1 MVVKKNIPIVNEQM
15 WELSREVEITQKNQI
30 GRWNK
35 KNTFEFTGRLE
46 IVEKTWRYSNR
57 NYPVWRKDVK
67 ILKKNE
73 ESLMTCEMIESQ
85 AERGETEKL
94 NEAER
99 QINK

>member
-1 MVVKKNIPIVNEQM
+1 MNRCGNSAEKWKLHKRTKQEDEIKKIL
-15 WELSREVEITQKNQI
+15 LSLPVDQKQQKKHEDTAIEIIQSEEKN
-30 GRWNK
+30 
-35 KNTFEFTGRLE
+35 
-46 IVEKTWRYSNR
+46 
-57 NYPVWRKDVK
+57 VK

-85 AERGETEKL
+85 AERRETEKL

>member
-1 MVVKKNIPIVNEQM
+1 MHEDRAIEIIQSEPKN
-15 WELSREVEITQKNQI
+15 
-30 GRWNK
+30 
-35 KNTFEFTGRLE
+35 
-46 IVEKTWRYSNR
+46 
-57 NYPVWRKDVK
+57 VK

-73 ESLMTCEMIESQ
+73 ESLTCEMIESP